1 MSVLVPIPAAQRL
14 PGTLRDITDRQF
26 KADPYPFYASLRAQH
41 PVYRARM
48 GKLDAWLI
56 TRYDDVVAVLKDE
69 RLVKAQRS
77 VQSEAQQAQ
86 RPWVPAFA
94 RPLESNMLDQD
105 DPHHAR
111 LRALVHKAFTPRRIE
126 QMQGRI
132 LALSNKLLDGMQAQA
147 TPDLVRDYALPLPLT
162 VRF

>member
-1 MSVLVPIPAAQRL
+1 MSAIKPNPNAQRL
-14 PGTLRDITDRQF
+14 AHKLRDITDRQF

-48 GKLDAWLI
+48 GKLDAWLV

-105 DPHHAR
+105 DPHTQSVCAAPHRTDAGAHPGAVQQAARRHAGASHAR
-111 LRALVHKAFTPRRIE
+111 PGPRLCAAAAADGQVLRN
-126 QMQGRI
+126 G
-132 LALSNKLLDGMQAQA
+132 G
-147 TPDLVRDYALPLPLT
+147 
-162 VRF
+162 